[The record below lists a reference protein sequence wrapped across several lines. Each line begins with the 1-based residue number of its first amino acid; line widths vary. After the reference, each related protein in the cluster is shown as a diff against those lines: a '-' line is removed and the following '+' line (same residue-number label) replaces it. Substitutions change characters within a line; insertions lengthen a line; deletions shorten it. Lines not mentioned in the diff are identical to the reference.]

1 MASGSDAHFDFDS
14 LFDPDD
20 YLYFYEDTLRDED
33 TPGQV
38 DFLIRELG
46 MREPMRVVD
55 LGCGHGRHANEL
67 AARGHEVVGVDLV
80 QKFVDIAGEEAQR
93 RGVSA
98 QYVTGD
104 IRSLPWKEEFDRAIC
119 LFDVLGFF
127 RDDENVGVLASA
139 ASALR
144 PGGMLCVDVRNRDW
158 MVRNILPVTV
168 LEKGDDLMIDR
179 HHFDTSTGRL
189 VDQRLIVRDGVVKR
203 RPFSI
208 RLYTSSELCLL
219 FEVVGL
225 RVVGAFGSYAGA
237 PISMQ
242 SNRMLIVGQ
251 KPG

>member
-1 MASGSDAHFDFDS
+1 METGGGAHFDFDS

-20 YLYFYEDTLRDED
+20 YLYFYEETLAEEN

-38 DFLIRELG
+38 DFLTRELR
-46 MREPMRVVD
+46 MEAPMRVLD

-67 AARGHEVVGVDLV
+67 ASRGYAVVGVDIV
-80 QKFVDIAGEEAQR
+80 QRFLEIAEREAQA
-93 RGVSA
+93 RGLPA
-98 QYVTGD
+98 QFVLGD
-104 IRSLPWKEEFDRAIC
+104 IRGLPWEEEFDRAIC

-127 RDDENVGVLASA
+127 RDEENAAVLAGA
-139 ASALR
+139 ARALR

-158 MVRNILPVTV
+158 MVRNLLPVTV

-179 HHFDTSTGRL
+179 HHFDTVTGRL
-189 VDQRLIVRDGVVKR
+189 VDRRLLVRDGVVKR

-208 RLYTSSELCLL
+208 RLYTGSELSLML
-219 FEVVGL
+219 EAAGL
-225 RVVGAFGSYAGA
+225 RVAAAFGSYEGA

-242 SNRMLIVGQ
+242 QNRMVIIAQ